1 MSQHPNSEP
10 FELFHNWYADAEG
23 KEPNDPNAMALA
35 TVGADGQPSV
45 RMVLLKDADPR
56 GFVFYTNYE
65 SHKGRQLL
73 ETRKAAIVM
82 YWKSLGRQVRAE
94 GAVESVSGA
103 EADAYFSSRP
113 KASQIGA
120 WASQQSRPLESRF
133 ELEKRV
139 ASFTAKY
146 AIGAVP
152 RPPYW
157 SGFRLIP
164 TYIEFWE
171 NKPFRLH
178 DRLVYRRA
186 GEGWTTEKLYP

>member
-10 FELFHNWYADAEG
+10 FELFQRWYGDAAD

-35 TVGADGQPSV
+35 TVGADGQPSL

-65 SHKGRQLL
+65 SRKGRQLL
-73 ETRKAAIVM
+73 ETHKAAIVLH
-82 YWKSLGRQVRAE
+82 WKSLGRQVRAE
-94 GAVESVSGA
+94 GAVESVTEA
-103 EADAYFSSRP
+103 EADAYFASRP

-146 AIGAVP
+146 AIGSVP

-164 TYIEFWE
+164 HYIEFWE
-171 NKPFRLH
+171 NRPFRLH
-178 DRLVYRRA
+178 DRLVYHRA
-186 GEGWTTEKLYP
+186 GDGWTTEKLYP

>member
-1 MSQHPNSEP
+1 MSVLPISEP
-10 FELFHNWYADAEG
+10 FDQFRRWFAEAEAS
-23 KEPNDPNAMALA
+23 EPNDPNAMAIA
-35 TVGADGQPSV
+35 SVGADGQPSV

-65 SHKGRQLL
+65 SRKGTQLQ
-73 ETRKAAIVM
+73 ETRKAALLFH
-82 YWKSLGRQVRAE
+82 WKTLGRQVRAE
-94 GAVESVSGA
+94 GAVESVSDE
-103 EADAYFSSRP
+103 EADAYYASRHRS
-113 KASQIGA
+113 SQIGA

-139 ASFTAKY
+139 AMYAAKY

-157 SGFRLIP
+157 SGFRIVP
-164 TYIEFWE
+164 NRIEFWE

-178 DRLVYRRA
+178 DRLVYHRA
-186 GEGWTTEKLYP
+186 GDGWTTEKLYP